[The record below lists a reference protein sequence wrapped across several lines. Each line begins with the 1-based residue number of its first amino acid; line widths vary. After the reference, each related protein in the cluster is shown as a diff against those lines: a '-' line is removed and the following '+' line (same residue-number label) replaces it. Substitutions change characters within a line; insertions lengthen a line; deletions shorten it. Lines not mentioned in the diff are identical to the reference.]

1 MGLLEKKIAVVTG
14 AAAGIGAATALKMA
28 EQGAGGLVI
37 ADIDFEKAAGTA
49 VSIQEKTGCPCTPC
63 KTDVSAVKDVEAL
76 FNLVLV
82 QYGSLDVLVNCAG
95 ICTVGAIEDI
105 GEKEWDRVM
114 GVNVKGSYLCAR
126 EALRLMKPRRTGR
139 IVNVSSLAGR
149 VGGISTGINYATS
162 KGAVITMTMSLAKA
176 AGPFNINVNAVA
188 PGSIDTAMTRGVLHC
203 DPETIPLK
211 RIGTPEEV
219 ADVIVFLASDLARYI
234 TGGTID
240 VNGGMY
246 MT

>member
-1 MGLLEKKIAVVTG
+1 MGLIDKKIAVVTG
-14 AAAGIGAATALKMA
+14 AADGIGAATALKMA
-28 EQGAGGLVI
+28 EHGAEGLVI
-37 ADIDFEKAAGTA
+37 ADIDLEKAAGTA
-49 VSIQEKTGCPCTPC
+49 LRIHEKTGCQCTPC
-63 KTDVSAVKDVEAL
+63 KVDVSSSKDVEAL
-76 FNLVLV
+76 FSLVLA
-82 QYGSLDVLVNCAG
+82 QYGTPDILVNCAG
-95 ICTVGAIEDI
+95 ICSVAAIEDI
-105 GEKEWDRVM
+105 GENEWDRVM

-126 EALRLMKPRRTGR
+126 EALRLMKPRRTGK

-188 PGSIDTAMTRGVLHC
+188 PGSIDTAMTRGILRC

-219 ADVIVFLASDLARYI
+219 ADVIVFLVSDLARYI
-234 TGGTID
+234 TGSTID
-240 VNGGMY
+240 VNGGMF